1 MKMKIIITALI
12 FTLNAN
18 ASNLISTNSVTMQQS
33 SESHGELYKY
43 ESGKVKYDLKVYEL
57 INKSNKISRVT
68 FTTYYSSSP
77 FLKKLST
84 KNKHKYRELK
94 FTSSENE
101 TSFSLEKTPTS
112 GFISSENNFV
122 IKINKT
128 NSDEY
133 FYSFTETP
141 TSSQQRNNYL
151 KEPIRNFL
159 VKTNKVK
166 IHNGESIV
174 IEVIENNVE
183 RIYVLTPCI
192 II

>member
-1 MKMKIIITALI
+1 MKMKIITTALI
-12 FTLNAN
+12 FTLSAN
-18 ASNLISTNSVTMQQS
+18 ASNLTSPDSVTMQKS
-33 SESHGELYKY
+33 SEGHGELYKY
-43 ESGKVKYDLKVYEL
+43 ESGEVKYDLKVYEL

-68 FTTYYSSSP
+68 FSTYYSSSP
-77 FLKKLST
+77 FLKNLAT
-84 KNKHKYRELK
+84 KNQYQYRELK

-101 TSFSLEKTPTS
+101 TSFTLEKSPTS

-122 IKINKT
+122 LKINKT

-133 FYSFTETP
+133 FYTFTETP
-141 TSSQQRNNYL
+141 ASSQQRNNYL

-166 IHNGESIV
+166 VYNRESIV

-183 RIYVLTPCI
+183 RIYVLTPCVI
-192 II
+192 I